1 MGDTATATWLT
12 VSGGNDVFW
21 RAEAPAEAVGG
32 RVAHVDEKDAVDTLA
47 FPNSDKGY
55 PWRFVA
61 GTEDGTSRVIDS
73 REAWESF
80 TSTSPKL
87 TSLDTQFPE
96 QEGPAVFTRPCIAR
110 ATLAKAMRLQGI
122 RTIAETDDNYFAPPR
137 HNLFARSNMPDEKT
151 RRVVHDMHAKAMAS
165 MGVNVFST
173 AWLRDRYWKEY
184 KQRFGLQGLP
194 EMHVCRNNIARM
206 AWPTVPE
213 YDGPV
218 RVGFMGSPSH
228 VWDVHLAYAAFHAA
242 KYHGCHTVMIGYHPG
257 DPDPHIPDTITA
269 NGVTYQLRSRKSRAV
284 STKWLN
290 VVDEHIQWISPEEYH
305 RAHLPLD
312 IGLAPLR
319 DNDFT
324 RGKSDVKAI
333 EYSISGA
340 ACVLQKHLV
349 YTSGGWQHEVNC
361 LLAKSQED
369 MAIQTMRLI
378 HDPMLRTELVA
389 NARKMIRTERNEIV
403 SRDEWNAALNG

>member
-12 VSGGNDVFW
+12 VYGGNDAFW
-21 RAEAPAEAVGG
+21 RAEAPAVAVGG
-32 RVAHVDEKDAVDTLA
+32 RVARIDENDVEAT
-47 FPNSDKGY
+47 FMYPNTESEM
-55 PWRFVA
+55 PWRLLA
-61 GTEDGTSRVIDS
+61 ESDGETHIIDS
-73 REAWESF
+73 EEGWKKFNARPRELGE
-80 TSTSPKL
+80 L
-87 TSLDTQFPE
+87 TAQFPS
-96 QEGPAVFTRPCIAR
+96 QHGPAVFTRPCLAR
-110 ATLAKAMRLQGI
+110 ATLGKAMRLEGI

-137 HNLFARSNMPDEKT
+137 HNLFARTQLPTPRARDLI
-151 RRVVHDMHAKAMAS
+151 HDMHAKAMAS

-173 AWLRDRYWKEY
+173 VWLRDRYWKEY
-184 KQRFGLQGLP
+184 KRRFGLQGLP
-194 EMHVCRNNIARM
+194 EMHVCRNSIDRA

-242 KYHGCHTVMIGYHPG
+242 KYHGCHTTMIGYNPAN
-257 DPDPHIPDTITA
+257 PDPHIPDEITA
-269 NGVTYQLRSRKSRAV
+269 DGITYQLRTKKSLAVSRKWQAV
-284 STKWLN
+284 I
-290 VVDEHIQWISPEEYH
+290 DEHIEWIAPEEYH

-340 ACVLQKHLV
+340 ACVLQRHIA
-349 YTSGGWQHEVNC
+349 YTQAGWKHEVNC

-403 SRDEWNAALNG
+403 MRNEWNVALAA